1 METDLSMRMAA
12 LGARGRVLDGSG
24 ASGIAAHVRT
34 EALWVGTKSEALAGE
49 LDASEGDATRLRL
62 VVDAERAFGTAG
74 RGTLTPSA
82 TLGLRHDG
90 GDAETG
96 TGVEVGGGL
105 RYGRGALSFEARAR
119 VLAAHEASGYEEWG
133 ASVALRVSP
142 SPGGRGVTLA
152 VAPEWGRSASGA
164 QALWSARDARGL
176 VPGGE
181 FEAGRRLG
189 AELGY
194 GLGHGGGVLT
204 PYAGMDLGDGGRR
217 WRLGEAAAL
226 GLEAVRDATGEAG
239 RAHALTVHGALR
251 F

>member
-1 METDLSMRMAA
+1 M
-12 LGARGRVLDGSG
+12 LDGSG

-34 EALWVGTKSEALAGE
+34 EALWVGT
-49 LDASEGDATRLRL
+49 
-62 VVDAERAFGTAG
+62 
-74 RGTLTPSA
+74 
-82 TLGLRHDG
+82 
-90 GDAETG
+90 
-96 TGVEVGGGL
+96 
-105 RYGRGALSFEARAR
+105 
-119 VLAAHEASGYEEWG
+119 
-133 ASVALRVSP
+133 
-142 SPGGRGVTLA
+142 SPGGRGLTLA

-217 WRLGEAAAL
+217 WRLGARWRLGEAAAL
-226 GLEAVRDATGEAG
+226 GLEATRDATGEAG
-239 RAHALTVHGALR
+239 REHALTVRGALR